1 MRGRKVR
8 WRKVKTA
15 LTKELNQ
22 LLQWEALLPMKREDM
37 SHEEKKKALQYL
49 MFLKER
55 QYQGKRMG
63 KWQVTEVTYNK
74 IVQ

>member
-1 MRGRKVR
+1 
-8 WRKVKTA
+8 
-15 LTKELNQ
+15 
-22 LLQWEALLPMKREDM
+22 LPMKREDM